1 MILIVGAGL
10 AGLVC
15 AKELERLGVT
25 DYLLVEAEAE
35 PGGRVRS
42 RVTPEGFVLD
52 RGFQVLLDSYP
63 AVKKHLDI
71 KALEPRYFDSGAI
84 LQDQGQSWTVADPRR
99 HPTKLPVSAFGSEFT
114 TSDKAKL
121 ALLAAQLLA
130 SRDNGLL
137 NECASDRDYSTAHF
151 LWLRGFSP
159 KIIERFFRP
168 FFGGVFLDEK
178 LSTSAGLFKYYL
190 KKFATGRALLPAKG
204 IGEVGRQLA
213 GKLTPGKLRLGCRV
227 ERLERLGDGADAAVT
242 DAGERIA
249 FDHLML
255 ATEGPATARLL
266 ERPAPGGAAH
276 RTTVVYFATDASLY
290 KPAMLV
296 LPAGRGRV
304 VRHFAQL
311 TNVAPEYAPEGQHLI
326 TATVLDRRGMD
337 DSGLA
342 SAAAMEIAAIYPAAA
357 NRLNPV
363 AVLDVPYAQHVQ
375 AAGFARGLPVP
386 PAATYLDNVWL
397 AGDQTT
403 ACSIQAAM
411 TSGEQAAA
419 FLAAR
424 MKDEG

>member
-1 MILIVGAGL
+1 MILIVGGGL

-25 DYLLVEAEAE
+25 EYLLVEAEAE

-42 RVTPEGFVLD
+42 AVTPEGFVLD

-114 TSDKAKL
+114 ASDKTKL
-121 ALLAAQLLA
+121 ALLAAQLIA

-178 LSTSAGLFKYYL
+178 LGTSAGLFKYYL
-190 KKFATGRALLPAKG
+190 KKFTTGRALLPAKG
-204 IGEVGRQLA
+204 IGEVARQLA
-213 GKLTPGKLRLGCRV
+213 GKLTAGKLRLGCRV
-227 ERLERLGDGADAAVT
+227 ERLERLGDGADAVVT
-242 DAGERIA
+242 ATGERIA
-249 FDHLML
+249 FDHLLL

-266 ERPAPGGAAH
+266 DRPAPGGNAH
-276 RTTVVYFATDASLY
+276 RTTVVYFATDRSLY

-311 TNVAPEYAPEGQHLI
+311 TNVAPEYAPKDQHLV

-337 DSGLA
+337 DNTLS
-342 SAAAMEIAAIYPAAA
+342 SAAAMEIAAIYPAAV

-363 AVLDVPYAQHVQ
+363 AVIDVPYAQHVQ
-375 AAGFARGLPVP
+375 AAGFARGLPSP
-386 PAATYLDNVWL
+386 PAGTYLNNVWL

-403 ACSIQAAM
+403 ACSIQSAM

-424 MKDEG
+424 VSA